1 MRKRV
6 IASGIIVAIF
16 LFIFGGAYFWYKS
29 NYGTENYYTQ
39 ITNQGTKIVE
49 KDGSGNQV
57 VDYMYHQPIYDQN
70 GQQVMAKFR
79 GGLERPLKLH
89 AYLKVGYNTK
99 RHQVIS
105 WEKVAKKD
113 VPKAALK
120 QLHE

>member
-1 MRKRV
+1 MLICESR
-6 IASGIIVAIF
+6 
-16 LFIFGGAYFWYKS
+16 FIRLSYVVEHNGGAYFWYKS

-49 KDGSGNQV
+49 KDDSGSQV

-70 GQQVMAKFR
+70 GQKVMAKFR
-79 GGLERPLKLH
+79 GGLGRPLKLH